1 MSSSYADDNSAYCLF
16 PFTFQYETLAHSIPA
31 CFNNIKVWMNN
42 HYLKLNSDK
51 TEIVLFGH
59 PKQSRNIVIHRTFL
73 DPTTC
78 IRFSDS
84 VKHLGVWL
92 DKSLQFNLHISKIVS
107 ICFANLCNI
116 RSIRKFLTKKST
128 ETLVHSMIT
137 CHLDRCNSLFFG
149 ISCANLKKLQS
160 IQNSAIRIIFKLK
173 KRDSLKSYLDILHW
187 LNVEQRIY
195 FKVILIIFKTIHNL
209 APPLLCNLITI
220 KNSSQMTLETKFFFS
235 SSKAGDRAFI
245 FYAPRLCNSLP
256 LALRTVHNVN
266 QFKIDLKTF
275 LFSSFEYYK
284 NKTKILCL

>member
-1 MSSSYADDNSAYCLF
+1 MQ
-16 PFTFQYETLAHSIPA
+16 T
-31 CFNNIKVWMNN
+31 
-42 HYLKLNSDK
+42 
-51 TEIVLFGH
+51 
-59 PKQSRNIVIHRTFL
+59 
-73 DPTTC
+73 
-78 IRFSDS
+78 
-84 VKHLGVWL
+84 
-92 DKSLQFNLHISKIVS
+92 
-107 ICFANLCNI
+107 
-116 RSIRKFLTKKST
+116 
-128 ETLVHSMIT
+128 
-137 CHLDRCNSLFFG
+137 
-149 ISCANLKKLQS
+149 LKKLQS

-195 FKVILIIFKTIHNL
+195 FKVTLIIFKTIHNL

-245 FYAPRLCNSLP
+245 FYAPRLWNSLP